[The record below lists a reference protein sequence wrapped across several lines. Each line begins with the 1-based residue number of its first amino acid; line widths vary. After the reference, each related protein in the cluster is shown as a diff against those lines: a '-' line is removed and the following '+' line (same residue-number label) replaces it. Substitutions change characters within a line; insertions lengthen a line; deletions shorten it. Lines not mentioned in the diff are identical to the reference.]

1 MRLILWKRNIG
12 CLYYF
17 FPLIIVGCGNNNPVP
32 EEEHVLDKDLAILY
46 TNDVHCQV
54 GDDKAMGYSELSQ
67 FKKDLEAEGKYV
79 TLVDSGDAIQGAP
92 IGTLSNGLYIA
103 DIMEEVGYDVAI
115 PGNHEFDYGMEN
127 FITLSKNTS
136 YPYISCNF
144 MDLKTNKTVLDPYVI
159 KQYDDVKVAF
169 VGIST
174 PKLLHLRLQNISK
187 MLMVI
192 LYMVFLKIV
201 KPNSI
206 QLFKIQ

>member
-1 MRLILWKRNIG
+1 LSITLMSLTL
-12 CLYYF
+12 
-17 FPLIIVGCGNNNPVP
+17 VGCGNNNTPI
-32 EEEHVLDKDLAILY
+32 EEHLLDKDLAILY

-54 GDDKAMGYSELSQ
+54 GDDEKMGYSELSKC
-67 FKKDLEAEGKYV
+67 KKDLEADGNYV
-79 TLVDSGDAIQGAP
+79 AVVDSGDAIQGAP
-92 IGTLSNGLYIA
+92 IGTLSKGLYIA